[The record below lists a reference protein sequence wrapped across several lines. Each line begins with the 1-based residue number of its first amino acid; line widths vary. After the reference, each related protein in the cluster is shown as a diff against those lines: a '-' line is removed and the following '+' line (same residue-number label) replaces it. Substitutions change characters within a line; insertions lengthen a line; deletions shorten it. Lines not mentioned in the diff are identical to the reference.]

1 MSLHNRQ
8 KRLQTILPPP
18 VPSSSTTDN
27 ANVYSRAE
35 YCTVEP
41 TPYEAPVVT
50 LTRPTISQPINTS
63 GPQAVY
69 EEPLRSFAEYEV
81 AVSTGTASPHNMYS
95 SVDEAKEEVH
105 QYASLHP
112 ATIDREEHVYTPP
125 LVRTTS
131 PASPQHQHT
140 YTSLEQGK
148 RVTETKVA
156 ADQSNDIESS
166 DSEDEPAHT
175 YCTLEMNHK
184 EDKKPP
190 KEHTYFTLDKDILNK
205 CKKH

>member
-1 MSLHNRQ
+1 M
-8 KRLQTILPPP
+8 
-18 VPSSSTTDN
+18 
-27 ANVYSRAE
+27 
-35 YCTVEP
+35 
-41 TPYEAPVVT
+41 VT
-50 LTRPTISQPINTS
+50 LTQQTISQPINTS

-69 EEPLRSFAEYEV
+69 EEPLRSFAEEQTV
-81 AVSTGTASPHNMYS
+81 LTTCTLLWTKLE
-95 SVDEAKEEVH
+95 EAH

-131 PASPQHQHT
+131 PAIPQHQHT

-156 ADQSNDIESS
+156 ADQRNDIESS
-166 DSEDEPAHT
+166 DSEDEPAAHT

-190 KEHTYFTLDKDILNK
+190 KEHTYFTLDKTCTEQNLMSN
-205 CKKH
+205 

>member
-1 MSLHNRQ
+1 
-8 KRLQTILPPP
+8 
-18 VPSSSTTDN
+18 
-27 ANVYSRAE
+27 
-35 YCTVEP
+35 
-41 TPYEAPVVT
+41 
-50 LTRPTISQPINTS
+50 
-63 GPQAVY
+63 
-69 EEPLRSFAEYEV
+69 
-81 AVSTGTASPHNMYS
+81 MYS
-95 SVDEAKEEVH
+95 SVDEAKEEAH

-131 PASPQHQHT
+131 PASPQHQH
-140 YTSLEQGK
+140 TSLEQGK

-184 EDKKPP
+184 KPP

-205 CKKH
+205 CK